1 MDYETQ
7 QYKISFPGKVFS
19 GAGSLNQLQVIIE
32 EVNVSRV
39 CVFTDEGV
47 YSTGIIDSII
57 EILQKARVYSEVIST
72 IPTEPSNEDLI
83 NIFHQAEEFQADLF
97 IGVGGGS
104 VMDITKVIAA
114 ASSNK
119 EYIDNVRQITKLKN
133 QATPMVMIPTTAGT
147 GSEVTRNAIFYFKE
161 EQIKEGIVSDKFIAN
176 YVILDPLVTI
186 NLPQRLTANTGLDAL
201 CHAVEAYISKL
212 NNPICNLFAL
222 KAVEL
227 ITQNIEVVFRDG
239 TNIKGRENMQLGAF
253 YAGLCLCTSSTV
265 AVHALSYP
273 LGGKFR
279 IPHGVA
285 NAMLLPHVMEA
296 NLSCCQ
302 EKFTTL
308 AKIVLPDYMNYE
320 ESDLPQQFV
329 NYLSELTK
337 RLMIPSKLEEFNVQI
352 EDLDLLTYNALTV
365 QRLMSQNPKA
375 LCSDDIKG
383 IYNKLL

>member
-1 MDYETQ
+1 MEYETQ
-7 QYKISFPGKVFS
+7 QYKITFPRKVFS

-39 CVFTDEGV
+39 CLLTDEGV

-57 EILQKARVYSEVIST
+57 KILQEAGVHSEVIST
-72 IPTEPSNEDLI
+72 IPPEPSKDCLI
-83 NIFHQAEEFQADLF
+83 NIYHQVEEIQADLF

-114 ASSNK
+114 ASTNK
-119 EYIDNVRQITKLKN
+119 EYIDDVRQVSKLKN
-133 QATPMVMIPTTAGT
+133 QPTPMVMIPTTAGT

-161 EQIKEGIVSDKFIAN
+161 EQIKEGIISDKFLAD
-176 YVILDPLVTI
+176 YVILDPIVTLK
-186 NLPQRLTANTGLDAL
+186 LPKRLTANTGLDAL

-212 NNPICNLFAL
+212 NNPICNMFAL
-222 KAVEL
+222 NAIEL
-227 ITQNIEVVFRDG
+227 ITQNIEVVFKDG
-239 TNIKGRENMQLGAF
+239 MNIKARENMQLGAF

-296 NLSCCQ
+296 NLSCCE

-308 AKIVLPDYMNYE
+308 AKIVLPDYEKYE
-320 ESDLPQQFV
+320 ESNLPQQFV

-352 EDLDLLTYNALTV
+352 EDLDLLTHNALTV
-365 QRLMSQNPKA
+365 QRLLSQNPKA
-375 LCSDDIKG
+375 LYSDDIKE